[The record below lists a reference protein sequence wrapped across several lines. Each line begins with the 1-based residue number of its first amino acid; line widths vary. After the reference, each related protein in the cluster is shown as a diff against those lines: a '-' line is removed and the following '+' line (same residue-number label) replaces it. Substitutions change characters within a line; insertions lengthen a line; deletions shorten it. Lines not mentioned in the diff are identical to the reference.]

1 MGPLWRMGPERAAT
15 RPDAQKPWVL
25 HTTWSTGETLQVDVA
40 PVLRKTAA
48 LRPLL
53 EPQVFARAHLSQWG
67 HGVEWFD
74 TELAADNLYAWAQEQ
89 AGKVSHQWFD
99 GWMRSNELSLS
110 SAAAALGI
118 SRRMVSYYRTAA
130 KPIPRAI
137 WLACLGWEATRPDAH
152 TLPRGLRGGMGLGK
166 RKL

>member
-1 MGPLWRMGPERAAT
+1 MTEFFHPKLLSVQ
-15 RPDAQKPWVL
+15 AQQPWML

-53 EPQVFARAHLSQWG
+53 EPQVFARAHLAQWG
-67 HGVEWFD
+67 HGVEWLD

-99 GWMRSNELSLS
+99 SWMRRNELSLS

-152 TLPRGLRGGMGLGK
+152 TLPRGLKGGMGPGK